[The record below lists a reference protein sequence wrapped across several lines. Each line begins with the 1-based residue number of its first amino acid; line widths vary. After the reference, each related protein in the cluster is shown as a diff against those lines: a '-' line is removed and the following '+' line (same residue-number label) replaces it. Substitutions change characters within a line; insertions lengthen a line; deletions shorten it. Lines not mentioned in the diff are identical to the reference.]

1 MPVSNAELGRQ
12 LAGEWRVNR
21 APVRTTLYS
30 LSEQPPRPS
39 DRRNGD
45 RHLTLLRVGVVVIAG
60 HRELCLI
67 KNMSSG
73 GMMLQLYCETEP
85 GQAIEVELKTG
96 VSVAGRVSWV
106 RDHQAGVSF
115 AAPID
120 VIEILAHDGRG
131 PRPRMPRIET
141 DALICVRHGASTF
154 RLRAADISQGGVKV
168 ALTAEL
174 PVKAEVVITMP
185 GLPPQAGAV
194 CWSHGDFAGLSFN
207 RPLPLPALVEWLR
220 KQRG

>member
-1 MPVSNAELGRQ
+1 MAVSNAELGRE
-12 LAGEWRVNR
+12 LAREWRVNR
-21 APVRTTLYS
+21 APVQTTLYS
-30 LSEQPPRPS
+30 LSEQPPQPS
-39 DRRNGD
+39 DRRSGE

-96 VSVAGRVSWV
+96 VSVAGRINWV
-106 RDHQAGVSF
+106 RDGQAGVAF

-120 VIEILAHDGRG
+120 VVEILAHDGRG
-131 PRPRMPRIET
+131 PRPRMPRLET

-154 RLRAADISQGGVKV
+154 RLRATDISQGGVKV
-168 ALTAEL
+168 ELAAGL
-174 PVKAEVVITMP
+174 PVNAEVVLTLP
-185 GLPPQAGAV
+185 GLPPQPGTV
-194 CWSHGDFAGLSFN
+194 CWNHRGFAGLSFN
-207 RPLPLPALVEWLR
+207 RPLPLATLVGWLR
-220 KQRG
+220 EQRR